1 MWLDLVLYA
10 SHWLSLPFFSLS
22 HFPFLHWL
30 ALPLFFRCLFFTC
43 FCLFFLILSPNSWSI
58 HVLAAA
64 PLHDWSSDLSFP
76 YDVLISCNNVADNF
90 VLDYGLKTNQLQ
102 KMRHF
107 SYKRCDTNLELLLNL
122 WLVLDSLLEFLP
134 TVFFLFHLTLSLQV
148 CWKRTFL
155 HVFSFFSVKA
165 KLNCTLPSSL
175 KQYQ

>member
-30 ALPLFFRCLFFTC
+30 ALPLFFHCLFFTC

-107 SYKRCDTNLELLLNL
+107 SYKRCDANLELLLNL

-134 TVFFLFHLTLSLQV
+134 TVFFS
-148 CWKRTFL
+148 
-155 HVFSFFSVKA
+155 FSFNFGTTGVLETHFSPCFLLFSVKV
-165 KLNCTLPSSL
+165 KLNCTLPSAL